1 MKKYLLLALVL
12 AAAQAQAASWTR
24 IMDVGD
30 MALFKEN
37 GSARAVEGSDVTRA
51 NFRVDYDFPKK
62 LESGKHYQS
71 VQMTLFT
78 NCRTKRLLVG
88 KRVFSING
96 APVGQNSGQDNQWTS
111 YNKSSERPEH
121 ILLAQSCYL

>member
-12 AAAQAQAASWTR
+12 AASQAQAASWTR

-37 GSARAVEGSDVTRA
+37 GSARAVQGSDVTHA

-62 LESGKHYQS
+62 LDSGKHYQS
-71 VQMTLFT
+71 MQMTLSL
-78 NCRTKRLLVG
+78 NCRSKRLLVG

-111 YNKSSERPEH
+111 YNERSERPEH

>member
-1 MKKYLLLALVL
+1 MKKFLLLALVL

-71 VQMTLFT
+71 VQMTLST

-96 APVGQNSGQDNQWTS
+96 APVGQNSGQDNQWTA
-111 YNKSSERPEH
+111 YDASSERPEH
-121 ILLAQSCYL
+121 ILLAKSCYL